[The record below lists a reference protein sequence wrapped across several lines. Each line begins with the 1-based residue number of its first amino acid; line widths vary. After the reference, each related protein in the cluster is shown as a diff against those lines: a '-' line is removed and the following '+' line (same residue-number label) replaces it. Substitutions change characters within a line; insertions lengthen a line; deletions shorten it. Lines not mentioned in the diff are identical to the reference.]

1 MRETASPGTLAV
13 DRAGFLEL
21 WLLRNQ
27 LVSEA
32 TLASVDAEFDA
43 IQKGGEATLE
53 DVSTRLKF
61 LQLVALKQI
70 EPERWEEA
78 RAAP

>member
-1 MRETASPGTLAV
+1 M
-13 DRAGFLEL
+13 
-21 WLLRNQ
+21 
-27 LVSEA
+27 
-32 TLASVDAEFDA
+32 DAEFDA